1 MKTIF
6 RILVTVIGL
15 TLLGISHVQ
24 AFGHAEEPSK
34 ITFYH
39 HDALGS
45 VIATSNEDGE
55 MILSEEY
62 QPYGEKIYQAAD
74 SSGGN
79 EDWFTGKNYSQELDL
94 TYFGARWYDA
104 KQGRFL
110 SMDPVPVSITSIH
123 SFNRYVYAIN
133 NPYKYI
139 DPDGLAEVFAQDGR
153 FISAFNPQD
162 DNVYARSHSGDVSL
176 NISINDFHTISA
188 TVYGEGPPSGRTA
201 AESTAT
207 ANVIKNQGD
216 MRGETFVQSATSS
229 RFFGKNNSAARD
241 YLARWRQGGKSEAPA
256 ARAGVISVLTGQ
268 PDPVGGRTMFE
279 GSNLINSPVSSFK
292 SQYIDTGVAYDPKEV
307 GNTTYFREK
316 TN

>member
-1 MKTIF
+1 MIGGCYTGEEDDGVFGGGYQEMTMKTIF

-45 VIATSNEDGE
+45 VIATSNENGE

-74 SSGGN
+74 SNGGN

-110 SMDPVPVSITSIH
+110 SMDPAGVELASIH

-133 NPYKYI
+133 NPYKYV
-139 DPDGLAEVFAQDGR
+139 DPDG
-153 FISAFNPQD
+153 N
-162 DNVYARSHSGDVSL
+162 
-176 NISINDFHTISA
+176 
-188 TVYGEGPPSGRTA
+188 
-201 AESTAT
+201 
-207 ANVIKNQGD
+207 
-216 MRGETFVQSATSS
+216 
-229 RFFGKNNSAARD
+229 
-241 YLARWRQGGKSEAPA
+241 AP
-256 ARAGVISVLTGQ
+256 ISVEADWDGDGI
-268 PDPVGGRTMFE
+268 PNIVD
-279 GSNLINSPVSSFK
+279 
-292 SQYIDTGVAYDPKEV
+292 DTGPGAAIQKIGNLGPTINIDDFPGGASLKGVKLDGVANDRTP
-307 GNTTYFREK
+307 
-316 TN
+316 